1 MTPDLAKSALWYA
14 RRGWPVFPLRPHT
27 KEPYK
32 GLGVY
37 AATTDPAQVAQ
48 WWHQWPQ
55 SNVALHVGAAGLLG
69 LDLDAYKDNFGG
81 AGFLTTDDENTITN
95 LTGGSGAHLLFALPP
110 GVKYSNATGNLPPG
124 IDVRCFGGYI
134 VLPPSIHPNGNRY
147 QWEVGYAPHEIEP
160 LPLPH
165 TLRAIL
171 DDARSHHREPGPPD
185 DRAVAIG
192 RELILSVLGAMGLE
206 TYGEQAYGR
215 GRKWVLKHCPFN
227 PEDAPH
233 TDDRG
238 AFACVYPDGFI
249 ASGCWHNRCRERL
262 KNLKVRGWRY
272 LLRAVNYE

>member
-95 LTGGSGAHLLFALPP
+95 LTGSGGAHLLFALPP

-124 IDVRCFGGYI
+124 IDVRCWGGYI
-134 VLPPSIHPNGNRY
+134 VVPPSIHPNGNRY
-147 QWEVGYAPHEIEP
+147 HWELGFAPHEIEP

-171 DDARSHHREPGPPD
+171 EDAAVHTRTPGRPD
-185 DRAVAIG
+185 AIRVRIG
-192 RELILSVLGAMGLE
+192 RELVISVLASLELE
-206 TYGEQAYGR
+206 TYGEQVYGT
-215 GRKWVLKHCPFN
+215 GRKWVLRHCPFN
-227 PEDAPH
+227 PPDNPH
-233 TDDRG
+233 ADDRG
-238 AFACVYPDGFI
+238 AFACVYPDGHV
-249 ASGCWHNRCRERL
+249 AAGCWHERCRAML
-262 KNLKVRGWRY
+262 KAAAMGGWRF
-272 LLRAVNYE
+272 LVRQVAHG